1 MMTSMTMRILKDNEI
16 VCADLDD
23 NTNGDDFEDERDEE
37 EEDSEKSVGVDDPSD
52 DFNTEGNKC
61 QNIVL

>member
-1 MMTSMTMRILKDNEI
+1 MRILKDNEN

-23 NTNGDDFEDERDEE
+23 NTKGDDFEDESDEE
-37 EEDSEKSVGVDDPSD
+37 EEDIEKSVGVDDPSD

>member
-23 NTNGDDFEDERDEE
+23 NTNCVDFEDESDEE
-37 EEDSEKSVGVDDPSD
+37 EEDSEKSVGVTHQMTSTQKGINAKIL
-52 DFNTEGNKC
+52 FCN
-61 QNIVL
+61 